1 MMPDFSSAADDEL
14 NRHTQNDKQ
23 TTPCDPAVT
32 GQKPGNERRGN
43 AHQQHRER
51 KAAHENPWMTN
62 SSTCDSK
69 DIVQTHGKIGND
81 NLENGRPKTGRSV
94 NLNVRITVPEF
105 PIHFPADPEQ
115 QTAACKR
122 QAHNSQKTGCN
133 QCQPNSQDGRKRR
146 ADQNGQTPLSPL
158 KATNRHPDDN
168 SVVSRERD
176 INEGDLRQRKQA
188 VNESIREQGC
198 HSSKRGPCNILVFGL
213 SSLRKAPL
221 ASGVLMVPRY
231 SRPQMTAIWSPANRY
246 RIWFEIEALA
256 CEAMA
261 EQGAIPAE
269 SAKTIREKG
278 DAAMAAFSDAD
289 LARIDEI
296 EAETRHDVIAFLT
309 WLAEKV
315 GPDSRFV
322 HLGMTS
328 SDVLDTCLSV
338 QLTQASDLLLEDLER
353 VLAALKTRAYEHKLT
368 VTIGRSHAIHA
379 EPTSF
384 GLKLAGHY
392 AEFARNKER
401 LLQARKE
408 IAVCAIS
415 GAVGTYAH
423 IDPAVEEYV
432 ADKLGL
438 VAESVSTQ
446 VIPRDRHAAFF
457 CTLGV
462 IASGIERLAVEV
474 RHLQRSEVREAEEF
488 FHKGQKGSSA
498 MPHKRNPVLS
508 ENLTGLARL
517 IRSHVTPA
525 LENVALW
532 HERDIS
538 HSAVERNICPD
549 ATIGLDFA
557 LMRLAGMMEKLMVYP
572 DQMIA
577 NMESLGG
584 VVHSGEVLLVLAR
597 AGISREDAYRI
608 VQRNAME
615 TWTKLGHPDFRTF
628 RENLEADPEVA
639 GRVSAEVLD
648 RAFDPAQHLSQVDR
662 IFNRIFG

>member
-1 MMPDFSSAADDEL
+1 
-14 NRHTQNDKQ
+14 
-23 TTPCDPAVT
+23 
-32 GQKPGNERRGN
+32 
-43 AHQQHRER
+43 
-51 KAAHENPWMTN
+51 
-62 SSTCDSK
+62 
-69 DIVQTHGKIGND
+69 
-81 NLENGRPKTGRSV
+81 
-94 NLNVRITVPEF
+94 
-105 PIHFPADPEQ
+105 
-115 QTAACKR
+115 
-122 QAHNSQKTGCN
+122 
-133 QCQPNSQDGRKRR
+133 
-146 ADQNGQTPLSPL
+146 
-158 KATNRHPDDN
+158 
-168 SVVSRERD
+168 
-176 INEGDLRQRKQA
+176 
-188 VNESIREQGC
+188 
-198 HSSKRGPCNILVFGL
+198 
-213 SSLRKAPL
+213 
-221 ASGVLMVPRY
+221 MVPRY
-231 SRPQMTAIWSPANRY
+231 SRPEMTAIWSPANRY

-261 EQGAIPAE
+261 EYGAIPKDA
-269 SAKTIREKG
+269 AITIRERG

-338 QLTQASDLLLEDLER
+338 QLTQACDLLLKD
-353 VLAALKTRAYEHKLT
+353 VDAVMAALKRRAFEHKHT

-392 AEFARNKER
+392 AEFKRNRAR
-401 LLQARKE
+401 LLTARRE

-423 IDPAVEEYV
+423 IDPRVEEYV

-438 VAESVSTQ
+438 YAEDVSTQ

-474 RHLQRSEVREAEEF
+474 RHLQRSELREAEEF
-488 FHKGQKGSSA
+488 FHPGQKGSSA

-517 IRSHVTPA
+517 VRAHVIPA

-538 HSAVERNICPD
+538 HSSVERNICPD

-557 LMRLAGMMEKLMVYP
+557 LARLASMMEKLVIYP
-572 DQMIA
+572 ERMAEIV
-577 NMESLGG
+577 ESLGG
-584 VVHSGEVLLVLAR
+584 VVHSGEVLLELAR
-597 AGISREDAYRI
+597 AGISREDSYKI
-608 VQRNAME
+608 VQRNAMA
-615 TWTKLGHPDFRTF
+615 TWTKLGQPDGRTF
-628 RENLEADPEVA
+628 RDNIASDPEV
-639 GRVSAEVLD
+639 SAKLTPEALD
-648 RAFDPAQHLSQVDR
+648 AALDSSRHLGAVDR
-662 IFNRIFG
+662 IFARVFADA